1 MPEPATA
8 HKITLPQHLA
18 SFAGGALL
26 KTLAWTLRVRWEDRA
41 SFYDPARTSPVILCI
56 WHNRLLG
63 ALLGDYRTLRRH
75 PVPLDVLTSASK
87 DGGWLAALVRRFRMG
102 SVRGSSSRR
111 GATALIQL
119 SNRLADNADIAIT
132 PDGPRGPNY
141 KVAPGIVH
149 LARRSGA
156 PIVLVKV
163 QLSSVWHIGRKWDAL
178 WVPKP
183 FSRLVIRYLPA
194 PALPSGTADLDAA
207 CEQIAQAMGTD

>member
-1 MPEPATA
+1 MSKPATA
-8 HKITLPQHLA
+8 HKITFLQHLT
-18 SFAGGALL
+18 SFIGGALL
-26 KTLAWTLRVRWEDRA
+26 KALAWTLRFHWEDHA
-41 SFYDPARTSPVILCI
+41 SFYDPARKSPVILFI

-63 ALLGDYRTLRRH
+63 AILADYRTLRRH
-75 PVPLDVLTSASK
+75 PVPIDVLTSASK

-111 GATALIQL
+111 GAVALIQM
-119 SNRLADNADIAIT
+119 SDRLAENVDIAIT

-141 KVAPGIVH
+141 KVAPGIIH

-163 QLSSVWHIGRKWDAL
+163 QISGVWHIGRKWDAL

-183 FSRLVIRYLPA
+183 FSRLSIKYLPA
-194 PALPSGTADLDAA
+194 PVLSGDPGDLDSA
-207 CEQIAQAMGTD
+207 CEQLAAAIGTD